1 MGRTQA
7 DDAAGAA
14 SLAPSQPDAGGGPLT
29 EAEQVDEARRVAEE
43 QFSLAFEQ
51 AAIGMLMTRVDR
63 VITRVNPALCA
74 MLGREAEEIVGQ
86 NPDAFA
92 YRPDLEAG
100 QLPLVPRLLAS
111 PEGRLEAER
120 RFERPDGELVVT
132 RCHLTLVRDGTGRP
146 QYVFAQVED
155 ITARKRE
162 EEIRRLALE
171 DPLTGLPNRQLLYDR
186 IDQALRR
193 AQRSGQ
199 KVAVVLLDLD
209 FFKRV
214 NDSLGPAAGDR
225 VLVELADRLAGRMRL
240 QDTVARLSG
249 DEFVVLCE
257 GVEDV
262 EHARRLTSRI
272 DAVFERP
279 FVIDGVEMFLTASCG
294 ITLAGAPAPARD
306 LLRDAEAAMY
316 LAKRRGPARSAV
328 FDESITRR
336 ATSRLDLEAALRRAL
351 EARALGVAFQPVVEL
366 TEERVVGFEALA
378 RWHHPERG
386 LVSPAE
392 FVPLAEATGLIGALG
407 ERVLDAAL
415 ERLAEWR
422 RDVPGWESLYVAV
435 NLSPIQLA
443 AADLLDRCLAALER
457 HDLPCSALRLEIT
470 ESALM
475 EDPEFSTS
483 VLERLSNEGI
493 AIAMDDFGT
502 GYSSLSRLKQLPVST
517 LKIDRSFVDGLGTD
531 PSDSSIVRAIV
542 GLGHALGLELCAEGV
557 ETAVQRDQ
565 LLALECHQAQG
576 YLWAPP
582 LTPEEI
588 DVRFDLWAPGPPAT
602 GGRRRAGR
610 PPADEEDVP
619 AAG

>member
-1 MGRTQA
+1 MGRTQPEEV
-7 DDAAGAA
+7 AGTA
-14 SLAPSQPDAGGGPLT
+14 LVPSWPDAGPVPPSQ
-29 EAEQVDEARRVAEE
+29 AEREEARRIAEE
-43 QFSLAFEQ
+43 QFTLAFEQ
-51 AAIGMLMTRVDR
+51 AAIGMLMAGVDR
-63 VITRVNPALCA
+63 VITRVNPAVCT
-74 MLGREAEEIVGQ
+74 MLGRTAEEVVGHT
-86 NPDAFA
+86 PDDFTC
-92 YRPDLEAG
+92 REDLEKG
-100 QLPLVPRLLAS
+100 QAPLVPRLLAS
-111 PEGRLEAER
+111 SDGRLDAER
-120 RFERPDGELVVT
+120 RFERPDGTLVVT
-132 RCHLTLVRDGTGRP
+132 RCHLTLVRDSAGRP
-146 QYVFAQVED
+146 KYVFAQVED
-155 ITARKRE
+155 ITARKRQE

-199 KVAVVLLDLD
+199 KVAIVLLDID
-209 FFKRV
+209 YFKRV

-225 VLVELADRLAGRMRL
+225 VLVEVATRLAGQMRL

-257 GVEDV
+257 GVVDV
-262 EHARRLTSRI
+262 EHARRLTAKV
-272 DAVFERP
+272 DALFERP
-279 FVIDGVEMFLTASCG
+279 FVIDEVEMFLTASCG

-316 LAKRRGPARSAV
+316 LAKRRGPSRSAV

-336 ATSRLDLEAALRRAL
+336 ATGRLDLEAALRRAL
-351 EARALGVAFQPVVEL
+351 EARTLGVAFQPVVQL
-366 TEERVVGFEALA
+366 SDERVVGFEALA

-386 LVSPAE
+386 LISPTE
-392 FVPLAEATGLIGALG
+392 FIPLAEDTGLISTLG
-407 ERVLDAAL
+407 EFVLDIAL
-415 ERLAEWR
+415 DRLAEWR

-443 AADLLDRCLAALER
+443 ASDLLEHCLAALER
-457 HDLPCSALRLEIT
+457 HALPTSALRLEVT

-475 EDPEFSTS
+475 EDPEFSTA
-483 VLERLSNEGI
+483 VLERLSAEGI

-517 LKIDRSFVDGLGTD
+517 LKIDRSFIDGLGSD
-531 PSDSSIVRAIV
+531 ASDSSIVRAIV

-557 ETAVQRDQ
+557 ELPVQRDQ

-588 DVRFDLWAPGPPAT
+588 DVRFDLWAPT
-602 GGRRRAGR
+602 MR
-610 PPADEEDVP
+610 PPETGPRPASGAGAEARVEK